1 MQAAFFIAGATLK
14 PASIALAMM
23 PSALLASQ
31 SVEDG
36 LETTTFALLAA
47 SANAGKTI
55 SLLIG
60 EANPDYANIDH
71 KLTNCVQA
79 CF

>member
-1 MQAAFFIAGATLK
+1 
-14 PASIALAMM
+14 MM

-47 SANAGKTI
+47 SANAGKTL

-60 EANPDYANIDH
+60 GKANAVGHSIDWAGG
-71 KLTNCVQA
+71 LTMRLQA